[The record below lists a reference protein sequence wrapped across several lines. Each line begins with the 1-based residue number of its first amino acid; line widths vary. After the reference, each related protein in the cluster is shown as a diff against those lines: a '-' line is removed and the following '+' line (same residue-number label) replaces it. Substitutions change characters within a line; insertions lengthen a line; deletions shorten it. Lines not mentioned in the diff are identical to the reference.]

1 VETIS
6 MKAKGPLLT
15 LLAVV
20 VLALILLAVNLTTK
34 TDGAATSPVADNST
48 AAPPAT
54 AQAAPAPA
62 APPADAGTPIPAQA
76 KYTGKTSGRKAGEAS
91 VAVAVKDGKAS
102 AYLCDGKTLESW
114 LKGQVQ
120 GSSLT
125 LTGKNGSQ
133 LTGTYQDGRLT
144 GSVTVEGLS
153 WTFAATPGKSPAGVY
168 RARKGGA
175 DAGWIVYPD
184 GSQTGVQNICG
195 QASTA
200 PALDPAAGSAVLG
213 GATIPV
219 QSIEGGDEAVGG

>member
-1 VETIS
+1 

-34 TDGAATSPVADNST
+34 TDGAATSQAADNSST
-48 AAPPAT
+48 AAPAS
-54 AQAAPAPA
+54 AQAVPA

-102 AYLCDGKTLESW
+102 AYLCDGKNLESW
-114 LKGQVQ
+114 LNGRAE

-125 LTGKNGSQ
+125 LTGKNGSR
-133 LTGTYQDGRLT
+133 LTGTYKDGQLT
-144 GSVTVEGLS
+144 GNVTVGGLS
-153 WTFAATPGKSPAGVY
+153 WAFSATPSKKPAGVY
-168 RARKGGA
+168 RARKGTA

-184 GSQTGVQNICG
+184 GSQTGVQNIGG
-195 QASTA
+195 QPSPA

-219 QSIEGGDEAVGG
+219 QTIEGGDEAVGG